1 MGMKGND
8 IFSSTINALENGAQV
23 TVSLTDHSLTVDGKS
38 LIDHGRWEG
47 ELGVESTD
55 EATALAMIE
64 EAYAAYESSV
74 PEYAGNDRSRWFY
87 ARSEDELSDK
97 DLVMGQDRPLARC
110 RLELLVLSFILN
122 RSLTHCGPSMRGKW
136 FWQSDKYPRLVILT
150 EWLMDD
156 NNKSNI

>member
-1 MGMKGND
+1 MKEND
-8 IFSSTINALENGAQV
+8 IFTSTLDAVKNGAEV
-23 TVSLTDHSLTVDGKS
+23 TVSLTDHSLAVDGKV

-47 ELGVESTD
+47 ELGVAVTG
-55 EATALAMIE
+55 EASALTMIE
-64 EAYAAYESSV
+64 DAYASYESSV
-74 PEYAGNDRSRWFY
+74 PEYAGNDHSRWFY

-97 DLVMGQDRPLARC
+97 ELVMGQDRPLARC

-122 RSLTHCGPSMRGKW
+122 RSLTRCGPSMRGKW

-156 NNKSNI
+156 SNKSNI